1 MNFKTYYVPEY
12 LKKHFDF
19 STAEKNGNLSLE
31 NASFRE
37 EFFGEGFD
45 AFLKRSSEIFEKM
58 GIDEI
63 ISHLDAASVKFLDK
77 SYAKRISAIGAI
89 SDLSGFSP
97 ESVERSIDL
106 EFLSSRAPEM
116 RLALEN
122 EFSDHRA
129 LDGFVYNRKLGGYT
143 KIVPRAPVFAVSS
156 SNIPALPHL
165 SIMRSFLTK
174 NPVVLKTSREEPV
187 FTPLYM
193 EALAE
198 TGSPLAECA
207 VAVCYESEKKEI
219 TEKLIERSNTVIVY
233 GGIRSEAYFKKA
245 VSWPKTL
252 ILHSHKMGFGVI
264 GRSFMKDMNGAEIKD
279 LAAKIAFDTIT
290 FEQRACLAPHA
301 YFYSVD
307 ENMPV
312 AEFAAKMIE
321 ALETAE
327 AEIPAARLSAGESYA
342 RRSYMDSL
350 LFSDRNAEI
359 FETKSKKSA
368 VITMNSKEFPV
379 SPLNRLIH
387 LVPFGGTEEIFNIIS
402 HLEGYFQNVSLN
414 VSGDELEMWAG
425 RLAKLGVSRICRA
438 GEMPTPSMMWHHD
451 GINALSA
458 MVRYCD
464 MEGFSKNV
472 IKS

>member
-1 MNFKTYYVPEY
+1 MNLKTYYIPEF
-12 LKKHFDF
+12 LKNYFEF
-19 STAEKNGNLSLE
+19 STVEKTGVLSLQT
-31 NASFRE
+31 ASFKE
-37 EFFGEGFD
+37 GFFGEGID
-45 AFLKRSSEIFEKM
+45 AFLKRSFEIFEKL

-63 ISHLDAASVKFLDK
+63 ISHLDAASAKFLDK
-77 SYAKRISAIGAI
+77 SYAKRVLAIAAI
-89 SDLSGFSP
+89 SELSGFS
-97 ESVERSIDL
+97 EKSVERSIDL

-116 RLALEN
+116 RSALEN
-122 EFSDHRA
+122 EFFNYRA
-129 LDGFVYNRKLGGYT
+129 LDGFVYNEKLRGYT
-143 KIVPRAPVFAVSS
+143 KIVPGSPVFAVCS

-174 NPVVLKTSREEPV
+174 NPVILKTSREEPV

-198 TGSPLAECA
+198 IGSPLAECA
-207 VAVCYESEKKEI
+207 VSICYESEKKEI

-233 GGIRSEAYFKKA
+233 GGIKAGEYFKKA
-245 VSWPKTL
+245 VLWPKTL
-252 ILHSHKMGFGVI
+252 IMHAHKMGFGVI
-264 GRSFMKDMNGAEIKD
+264 GASFMKGAGGHEMKE
-279 LAAKIAFDTIT
+279 LAAKIAFDTVT

-301 YFYSVD
+301 YFY
-307 ENMPV
+307 NINGNAPL
-312 AEFAAKMIE
+312 AEFAAMTLE

-327 AEIPAARLSAGESYA
+327 TEIQPARLSSGDAYA
-342 RRSYMDSL
+342 RRSYIDSL
-350 LFSDRNAEI
+350 SFSDKNAEI

-387 LVPFGGTEEIFNIIS
+387 LVPFDGDEEIFNIIS
-402 HLEGYFQNVSLN
+402 PLKGYFQNVSLN
-414 VSGDELEMWAG
+414 VRGDELEMWAE

-451 GINALSA
+451 GIGALSA

-472 IKS
+472 I